1 MFLPYLSALI
11 CLADELDISAERNV
25 SFLYD
30 VEKMPSAR
38 DRREFRKHMAIR
50 RVELTPERVEVYAW
64 TEDAE
69 IRAGIEEVTEKL
81 RDKLLMCRRV
91 ASERSPFVI
100 TQTDVALA
108 AGKAEG
114 GGPMRMLERMFHLTE
129 HGTTVR
135 RELLGALTS
144 YFSVAYIL
152 FVTPSYLSKPAW
164 TTPACCWPP
173 VWPPQRPVFCPP
185 P

>member
-1 MFLPYLSALI
+1 
-11 CLADELDISAERNV
+11 
-25 SFLYD
+25 
-30 VEKMPSAR
+30 MPSAR

-100 TQTDVALA
+100 TQTDVAL
-108 AGKAEG
+108 
-114 GGPMRMLERMFHLTE
+114 RLE
-129 HGTTVR
+129 
-135 RELLGALTS
+135 
-144 YFSVAYIL
+144 
-152 FVTPSYLSKPAW
+152 KPKEADL
-164 TTPACCWPP
+164 
-173 VWPPQRPVFCPP
+173 
-185 P
+185 